1 LLISHIMQ
9 PTTLEDQEILDL
21 ISNPD
26 SVNQGFN
33 LLVKKYQARLYQ
45 QVRRMVMSHDD
56 TDDVLQLVFIKA
68 WKNIGSFR
76 GDSKLYTWLCRIAI
90 NESITFLN
98 AKKKRF
104 FVSADD
110 VQTGLMGTAD
120 AAPQV
125 NGDFIQQKLVQA
137 IGTLPDKQRAVFNL
151 KYFDEMPYE
160 EMSQITGTS
169 VGALKASYHHAVQ
182 KIEKFLN
189 EGATE

>member
-1 LLISHIMQ
+1 MQ

-68 WKNIGSFR
+68 WKNMGSFR

-110 VQTGLMGTAD
+110 VQTGLMGNAD